1 MAALYASRLPTDIA
15 VMHEQSVV
23 GPDAAYFL
31 GRARHVLDNLPKAFR
46 ERLADIVLE
55 VEEFA
60 TPEQLAAVDLADRWE
75 LSGLYEGRPLPEQSI
90 WNAGDLPP
98 TITLFRQ
105 PLLLEWRETGVALD
119 DLIRHVTIHEAGHHF
134 GFSDE
139 DMHLLEE
146 EG

>member
-1 MAALYASRLPTDIA
+1 MFERSID
-15 VMHEQSVV
+15 

-31 GRARHVLDNLPKAFR
+31 HRADRVLAGLPAAFR
-46 ERLADIVLE
+46 DGLSQIVLK
-55 VEEFA
+55 VEDFA
-60 TPEQLAAVDLADRWE
+60 TAEQLASVDVDDKWD
-75 LSGLYEGRPLPEQSI
+75 LSGLYEGRPIPEQSV
-90 WNAGDLPP
+90 WSAGDLPP

-105 PLLLEWRETGVALD
+105 PLLLERRETGVDLD

-146 EG
+146 EE